1 MSLAINSMEGISMAR
16 VKIRIHKGG
25 SFEVETEGFAG
36 NQCRSTVEA
45 ISQCINGQCEADED
59 RGSLPDDPTQYLNF

>member
-1 MSLAINSMEGISMAR
+1 MPLAINSMEGISMA
-16 VKIRIHKGG
+16 IRIHKGG

-36 NQCRSTVEA
+36 DQCRSTVEA

-59 RGSLPDDPTQYLNF
+59 RESLPDDPTQYLNF